1 MYDYGARF
9 YMPEI
14 GRWGVVDPLA
24 ETTMEPYAFCY
35 NNPVRIVDTD
45 GRQGTDWVY
54 NFKTNSV
61 YWNEKATSQATAGA
75 NETYLGKSGTYSA
88 QGGTTML
95 HSNGTFT
102 NNSLLGGLGIV
113 PNLDPLIQAGKDGP
127 IQSVL
132 AFGTPGD
139 GSYIRETPSLNTPE
153 GAFANPSSQLAYTTF
168 VAMQQAPFV
177 IAPEIAIAKYGKYFS
192 TASKVADGS
201 FYSVAFEAKISN
213 SLYPGGTYYSHF
225 KAANTAL
232 EAGMSGETMS
242 QLGISIPRSS
252 TGSILGKSPTNW
264 VWHHSTTPGVMQLVP
279 KVQHTTG
286 SIFWET
292 MHPLGRGG
300 MSLWN
305 K

>member
-75 NETYLGKSGTYSA
+75 NETYLGKSGPYSA

-192 TASKVADGS
+192 TASQVADGS
-201 FYSVAFEAKISN
+201 FYSVAFDEA
-213 SLYPGGTYYSHF
+213 F
-225 KAANTAL
+225 
-232 EAGMSGETMS
+232 
-242 QLGISIPRSS
+242 Q
-252 TGSILGKSPTNW
+252 
-264 VWHHSTTPGVMQLVP
+264 
-279 KVQHTTG
+279 
-286 SIFWET
+286 
-292 MHPLGRGG
+292 
-300 MSLWN
+300 
-305 K
+305 